1 MGLAM
6 VAVLMPTGG
15 TTSDGAGVDEYG
27 QDAFQEVKPPEPTDP
42 HSNLLSTLEVTR
54 DSCYIFLE
62 PEYKSHY
69 FGPLAKG
76 EKVKWLDTREEWIHV
91 WIPRLRVSGWIH
103 NTKAKETSETTSSP
117 VKVPENLLST
127 VTVMTKRANIREN
140 PTTGSKIIIVAQEG
154 QEFWLL
160 NNKKSWY
167 QIWVSG
173 LEKKGWIHETL
184 VTKKQ
189 KQKTSP

>member
-1 MGLAM
+1 MVLAL
-6 VAVLMPTGG
+6 VAVLMPNGATA
-15 TTSDGAGVDEYG
+15 SDGASVDEYG
-27 QDAFQEVKPPEPTDP
+27 LGASQEVKSVEPTDP

-54 DSCYIFLE
+54 DPCYIFLQ

-76 EKVKWLDTREEWIHV
+76 EKVKWLDTREDWIQV
-91 WIPRLRVSGWIH
+91 WIPRLRVSGWVH
-103 NTKAKETSETTSSP
+103 NTKANETSETTSSA

-127 VTVMTKRANIREN
+127 VTVMTKRANIREK
-140 PTTGSKIIIVAQEG
+140 PTTGSKIITVAQEG

-160 NNKKSWY
+160 NKKKSWY
-167 QIWVSG
+167 QIWVSD
-173 LEKKGWIHETL
+173 LEKKGWIHKTL